1 MPFLRRT
8 IPLAICFL
16 MGILMVFQYYV
27 PSQLSRD
34 FLELM
39 TRWDKIIAGF
49 AVFIGAYSLFHLH
62 YSRIKFKTA
71 GWGYSAFVFIG
82 AGIMLSFGLYNGSD
96 GFWVGKKEGTMF
108 DWLYIYV
115 QVPAGATIFSILAF
129 FMASAAYRTFRA
141 RTVESALLLV
151 AAIIVMLGRVPLGAL
166 ISEHLPT
173 MADWIMSV
181 PNLAAKRGILLGVS
195 LGAIATSIKIIFGI
209 ERQYLGGGD

>member
-1 MPFLRRT
+1 MHLLRRT
-8 IPLAICFL
+8 IPLVICFVL
-16 MGILMVFQYYV
+16 GISMVFQYYV
-27 PSQLSRD
+27 PHQLSND
-34 FLELM
+34 YLELM

-62 YSRIKFKTA
+62 YSRIRFKVA
-71 GWGYSAFVFIG
+71 GWGYSIFVFIG
-82 AGIMLSFGLYNGSD
+82 AALMLGFGLYNGGE
-96 GFWVGKKEGTMF
+96 GFWLNKKEDTMF

-166 ISEHLPT
+166 ISEHLPVA
-173 MADWIMSV
+173 ADWIMSV

-195 LGAIATSIKIIFGI
+195 LGAIATSVKIIFAI

>member
-8 IPLAICFL
+8 VPLAICFI
-16 MGILMVFQYYV
+16 MGVMMAFQYFV
-27 PSQLSRD
+27 PHKLSLN

-62 YSRIKFKTA
+62 YSRIRYKVA
-71 GWGYSAFVFIG
+71 GWGYSIFVFVG
-82 AGIMLSFGLYNGSD
+82 ASIMLFFGLYNGGE
-96 GFWVGKKEGTMF
+96 GFWMDKNEGIMF

-151 AAIIVMLGRVPLGAL
+151 AAIIVMLGRVPIGAL
-166 ISEHLPT
+166 ISQHLPIA
-173 MADWIMSV
+173 ADWIMGV
-181 PNLAAKRGILLGVS
+181 PNLAAKRGILIGVS
-195 LGAIATSIKIIFGI
+195 LGAIATAIKIIFSI

>member
-1 MPFLRRT
+1 MPFLRR
-8 IPLAICFL
+8 IVPLAICFV
-16 MGILMVFQYYV
+16 MGVMLTFQYYV
-27 PSQLSRD
+27 PHPLSRY

-62 YSRIKFKTA
+62 YTRVRRKVA
-71 GWGYSAFVFIG
+71 GWGYSIFVFIG
-82 AGIMLSFGLYNGSD
+82 AFIMLVFGLYNDGD
-96 GFWVGKKEGTMF
+96 GFWMGKNEDTMF

-141 RTVESALLLV
+141 RTIEAALLLV
-151 AAIIVMLGRVPLGAL
+151 AAIIVMLGRVPIGAL
-166 ISEHLPT
+166 ISQYLPI
-173 MADWIMSV
+173 ASDWIMGV
-181 PNLAAKRGILLGVS
+181 PNLAAKRGILIGVS
-195 LGAIATSIKIIFGI
+195 LGAIATSVKIIFGI

>member
-8 IPLAICFL
+8 IPLAICFV
-16 MGILMVFQYYV
+16 MGILIAFQYYV
-27 PSQLSRD
+27 PNQHSSN

-71 GWGYSAFVFIG
+71 GWGYSIFVFIG
-82 AGIMLSFGLYNGSD
+82 AGIMLFFGLYNEGEGFLANKQEGS
-96 GFWVGKKEGTMF
+96 MF

-166 ISEHLPT
+166 ISPYLPLA
-173 MADWIMSV
+173 ADWIMSV